1 MEKILEQ
8 PTAKATGSEVQFVMR
23 SETKA
28 QGISSVFEP
37 TPLHRLP
44 LSNTYYC
51 NQVISLPIFETGSG
65 PPGLQTQWRCYA
77 TTLGGPPERLFR
89 QPGSQSS
96 RSLERLILEAL
107 KNQDNPYACRV
118 TKLAPLKTSL

>member
-37 TPLHRLP
+37 TPLHSINAVGMAVQILD
-44 LSNTYYC
+44 S
-51 NQVISLPIFETGSG
+51 I
-65 PPGLQTQWRCYA
+65 
-77 TTLGGPPERLFR
+77 PESE
-89 QPGSQSS
+89 SQ
-96 RSLERLILEAL
+96 L
-107 KNQDNPYACRV
+107 KNQTRSEIVRLLLVASRESVP
-118 TKLAPLKTSL
+118 APEK

>member
-51 NQVISLPIFETGSG
+51 NQPISLPISESG
-65 PPGLQTQWRCYA
+65 RRTPDYERHGDSHQQSWREQGLPNFRIADYPSGIA
-77 TTLGGPPERLFR
+77 DRILG
-89 QPGSQSS
+89 
-96 RSLERLILEAL
+96 
-107 KNQDNPYACRV
+107 V
-118 TKLAPLKTSL
+118 